1 MLDCRCY
8 GQHSHKNKS
17 RAEIRREPF
26 IRAVF
31 VLDYTCSYKWYSLR
45 LIFPCIN
52 GLSVWIHVHCMWL
65 AKSINRRAKDMAV
78 RGESSPLSGIICA
91 PLNSVSQGNFTL
103 ILSGKKSGISETSGC
118 AWQPCPGGLNF
129 SKLTSKHH
137 KNLVPSN
144 TKMGAKQLI
153 VKRSYVATREQH
165 TKYWWLF
172 SLLFK

>member
-1 MLDCRCY
+1 MQSKYTMLDCSCY

-26 IRAVF
+26 IQAVF

-65 AKSINRRAKDMAV
+65 AKSINRRVKDMAV

-91 PLNSVSQGNFTL
+91 TLNSVSRGNFTFVR
-103 ILSGKKSGISETSGC
+103 KKVR
-118 AWQPCPGGLNF
+118 NF
-129 SKLTSKHH
+129 R
-137 KNLVPSN
+137 NLW
-144 TKMGAKQLI
+144 LCL
-153 VKRSYVATREQH
+153 ATMPWRFEFQQVN
-165 TKYWWLF
+165 L
-172 SLLFK
+172 

>member
-1 MLDCRCY
+1 MQSKYTRLDCRCY

-65 AKSINRRAKDMAV
+65 AKSINRRVKDMAV

-91 PLNSVSQGNFTL
+91 TLNSVSQGNFTFVR
-103 ILSGKKSGISETSGC
+103 KKVR
-118 AWQPCPGGLNF
+118 NF
-129 SKLTSKHH
+129 R
-137 KNLVPSN
+137 NLW
-144 TKMGAKQLI
+144 LCL
-153 VKRSYVATREQH
+153 ATMPWRFEFQQVN
-165 TKYWWLF
+165 L
-172 SLLFK
+172 

>member
-1 MLDCRCY
+1 MLDCHCY
-8 GQHSHKNKS
+8 EQHSHKNKS

-31 VLDYTCSYKWYSLR
+31 VLDYTCSYKWYSLC

-91 PLNSVSQGNFTL
+91 SLNSVSQGNFTFVR
-103 ILSGKKSGISETSGC
+103 KKVR
-118 AWQPCPGGLNF
+118 NF
-129 SKLTSKHH
+129 R
-137 KNLVPSN
+137 NLW
-144 TKMGAKQLI
+144 LCL
-153 VKRSYVATREQH
+153 ATMPWRFEFQQVN
-165 TKYWWLF
+165 L
-172 SLLFK
+172 

>member
-1 MLDCRCY
+1 MQSKYTMLDCRCY
-8 GQHSHKNKS
+8 GQHSHKNKKS

-65 AKSINRRAKDMAV
+65 AKSINRRVKDIAV

-91 PLNSVSQGNFTL
+91 TLNSVSQGNFTL
-103 ILSGKKSGISETSGC
+103 VRKKVR
-118 AWQPCPGGLNF
+118 NF
-129 SKLTSKHH
+129 R
-137 KNLVPSN
+137 NLW
-144 TKMGAKQLI
+144 LCL
-153 VKRSYVATREQH
+153 ATMPWRFEFQQVN
-165 TKYWWLF
+165 L
-172 SLLFK
+172 

>member
-1 MLDCRCY
+1 MQSKYTMLDCRCY
-8 GQHSHKNKS
+8 GKHSHKNKS

-65 AKSINRRAKDMAV
+65 AKSINRRVKDMAV

-91 PLNSVSQGNFTL
+91 TLNSVSQGNFTFVR
-103 ILSGKKSGISETSGC
+103 KKVR
-118 AWQPCPGGLNF
+118 NF
-129 SKLTSKHH
+129 R
-137 KNLVPSN
+137 NLW
-144 TKMGAKQLI
+144 LCL
-153 VKRSYVATREQH
+153 ATMPWRFEFQQVN
-165 TKYWWLF
+165 L
-172 SLLFK
+172 

>member
-1 MLDCRCY
+1 MLDCHCY
-8 GQHSHKNKS
+8 EQHSHKNKS

-26 IRAVF
+26 IPAVF

-91 PLNSVSQGNFTL
+91 PLNSVSQGNFTFVR
-103 ILSGKKSGISETSGC
+103 KKVR
-118 AWQPCPGGLNF
+118 NF
-129 SKLTSKHH
+129 R
-137 KNLVPSN
+137 NLW
-144 TKMGAKQLI
+144 LCL
-153 VKRSYVATREQH
+153 ATMPWRFEFQQVN
-165 TKYWWLF
+165 L
-172 SLLFK
+172 

>member
-1 MLDCRCY
+1 MLDCHCY
-8 GQHSHKNKS
+8 EQHSHKNKS

-26 IRAVF
+26 IRAFF

-144 TKMGAKQLI
+144 TKMGTKQLI
-153 VKRSYVATREQH
+153 VKKKLCSNKRTTYQILMTV
-165 TKYWWLF
+165 F
-172 SLLFK
+172 SPI